1 MKLNKQQ
8 FEETIRGKQTGLEFL
23 ENSNGLRAAIT
34 NYGARIVSLQP
45 PDENGKPVDVVVGF
59 NSIQDYLHSTETY
72 YGAIVGRYANRVAK
86 GTFSLQ
92 GKDYQLSI
100 NNPPNHLHG
109 GPMGFHKQVWEFE
122 EITKDKIKLHYFSK
136 DGEENY
142 PGNLHVWVSYHLTG
156 NNGLAI
162 HYKATTDQS
171 TIINLTSH
179 PFFNLNG
186 QGSGSIEDHVL
197 QVYADS
203 YNPVD
208 NSLVPTGIQPVKGSP
223 FDFTEPQKIGKR
235 INEQDEQL
243 KFGHGYDHNMVLN
256 GSGFRKA
263 AKVTGDSSGIVM
275 EVWTDQPGMQLYT
288 GNHLKGENR
297 IGNGETD
304 RFRESFCLETQHF
317 PDSPNQ
323 PEFPS
328 TILHPGEEYST
339 VTEYRFT

>member
-1 MKLNKQQ
+1 MNLNKNQ
-8 FEETIRGKQTGLEFL
+8 FEETIRGKQTGIQFL

-45 PDENGKPVDVVVGF
+45 PAGQGKPVDVVVGF

-86 GTFSLQ
+86 GRFSLQ

-109 GPMGFHKQVWEFE
+109 GPMGFHNQVWDFE
-122 EITKDKIKLHYFSK
+122 EISNDKIKLHYFSK
-136 DGEENY
+136 NGEENY

-156 NNGLAI
+156 NNGLVI

-171 TIINLTSH
+171 TIVNLTSH

-197 QVYADS
+197 QVYADR

-208 NSLVPTGIQPVKGSP
+208 NFLVPTGIRPVNGSP
-223 FDFTEPQKIGKR
+223 FDFTEPHKIGKR
-235 INEQDEQL
+235 INDQDEQL

-263 AKVTGDSSGIVM
+263 AKVKGDKSGIVM

-288 GNHLKGENR
+288 GNHLQGENR
-297 IGNGETD
+297 IGNGEMD

-328 TILHPGEEYST
+328 TILHPGEEYDT
-339 VTEYRFT
+339 VTEYRFS